1 VTAEPVHRLA
11 GRSRAIGR
19 ALCLGLAASS
29 SVSLC
34 LAAQSQ
40 AAPEGIHKIEHVVMI
55 MQENRSYDTYFG
67 TYPGG
72 NGIPRGT
79 CLPDPARHGC
89 VRPFYDGEAKNA
101 GGPHGTKAAAA
112 DINGG
117 RMDGFVSQ
125 AEGAFGCTETGGCGP
140 CKGSA
145 AGCGLDV
152 MGYHDARDIP
162 NYWAYAQNFV
172 LQDNMFESA
181 LSWSLPEH
189 LYMVSGWSAVCS
201 KAEPENPLACASS
214 LSPITPAQSWSHP
227 LEPGRTQYPWTD
239 ITYALHRAGVSWRYY
254 IHQGSEPDCQNDEQ
268 ASCKTVKQDV
278 KTPGIWNPLPD
289 FTDVKANGQV
299 GNVEPL
305 PKFYSAVSQTP
316 SCGLPSVSW
325 VIPSL
330 AVGEHP
336 PSSVANGQAYV
347 TTLINTI
354 MRSRCWGSTAIFL
367 SWDDWG
373 GFYDHVAP
381 PKVDENGLGLRVPGL
396 VISPYAKTGYID
408 RQQLSHDAYL
418 KFIEDAFLNGA
429 RLNPATDGRRDSRPV
444 VREEAPGLGNL
455 VNDFNFNQQPRAPLL
470 LSTRPSPGPAS
481 QPPG

>member
-1 VTAEPVHRLA
+1 
-11 GRSRAIGR
+11 
-19 ALCLGLAASS
+19 
-29 SVSLC
+29 
-34 LAAQSQ
+34 
-40 AAPEGIHKIEHVVMI
+40 
-55 MQENRSYDTYFG
+55 
-67 TYPGG
+67 
-72 NGIPRGT
+72 
-79 CLPDPARHGC
+79 
-89 VRPFYDGEAKNA
+89 
-101 GGPHGTKAAAA
+101 
-112 DINGG
+112 
-117 RMDGFVSQ
+117 
-125 AEGAFGCTETGGCGP
+125 
-140 CKGSA
+140 
-145 AGCGLDV
+145 
-152 MGYHDARDIP
+152 
-162 NYWAYAQNFV
+162 
-172 LQDNMFESA
+172 
-181 LSWSLPEH
+181 
-189 LYMVSGWSAVCS
+189 
-201 KAEPENPLACASS
+201 
-214 LSPITPAQSWSHP
+214 
-227 LEPGRTQYPWTD
+227 
-239 ITYALHRAGVSWRYY
+239 VSWRYY
-254 IHQGSEPDCQNDEQ
+254 IHEGSEPDCQDDEA
-268 ASCKTVKQDV
+268 ASCKTVKQAV

-305 PKFYSAVSQTP
+305 PKFYSAVSQTA

-336 PSSVANGQAYV
+336 PSSVATGQAYV

-381 PKVDENGLGLRVPGL
+381 PKIDENGFGLRVPGL

-408 RQQLSHDAYL
+408 HQQLSHDAYL

-429 RLNPATDGRRDSRPV
+429 RLNPASDGRRDSRPV

-470 LSTRPSPGPAS
+470 LPSRPSPGPAS